1 MDSSRPHLFGVLAG
15 VFLAAGIAFASLVLA
30 GAWTRISE
38 SQLISV
44 TGSARR
50 SVRSDL
56 VIWRTLFRG
65 KRRSKYSRNSSA
77 NWRGWKWN

>member
-44 TGSARR
+44 TGICNRCMLSTESCQEA
-50 SVRSDL
+50 
-56 VIWRTLFRG
+56 G
-65 KRRSKYSRNSSA
+65 
-77 NWRGWKWN
+77 G